1 MSEFCTCGAQL
12 VDGAV
17 FCHKC
22 GKPVREIVVEPE
34 VESTAPI
41 PAATAP
47 ALAPPPPVGFR
58 NRAAVQSAFWVA
70 ALALLFSMLNPILT
84 MVVWAAAGF
93 ASVRLDR
100 RRTGVPLSVR
110 GGMII
115 GWITGVILFALITV
129 TLTVEM
135 LTAGGDGGL
144 GAQFRQQIQRQ
155 IQQSPNPN
163 MTEYLKALDTP
174 SGMATMLVL
183 SMFFVFLLVTL
194 FSVVGGALSAKL
206 AGRDGNARP
215 AA

>member
-1 MSEFCTCGAQL
+1 
-12 VDGAV
+12 
-17 FCHKC
+17 
-22 GKPVREIVVEPE
+22 
-34 VESTAPI
+34 
-41 PAATAP
+41 
-47 ALAPPPPVGFR
+47 
-58 NRAAVQSAFWVA
+58 
-70 ALALLFSMLNPILT
+70 
-84 MVVWAAAGF
+84 
-93 ASVRLDR
+93 
-100 RRTGVPLSVR
+100 
-110 GGMII
+110 MII

>member
-1 MSEFCTCGAQL
+1 VE
-12 VDGAV
+12 GAV

-22 GKPVREIVVEPE
+22 GKPVHDVIIEPE

-41 PAATAP
+41 PAATPP
-47 ALAPPPPVGFR
+47 AVTAPPPVSFR

-84 MVVWAAAGF
+84 MIVWAAAGF
-93 ASVRLDR
+93 AAVQLYR
-100 RRTGVPLSVR
+100 RRTGMSLSVR
-110 GGMII
+110 AGMIM

-135 LTAGGDGGL
+135 LAAGGDAGL
-144 GAQFRQQIQRQ
+144 GAQFRKQIQQQIQH
-155 IQQSPNPN
+155 SPNPN
-163 MTEYLKALDTP
+163 MAEYLRALDTP
-174 SGMATMLVL
+174 SGLATMLVL
-183 SMFFVFLLVTL
+183 SLFFVFLLVTL
-194 FSVVGGALSAKL
+194 FSVVGGALGAKL